1 MRLNANLPK
10 LIDKKLLCLTFYESS
25 MTTLNNR
32 LERLNERILTACA
45 SSNRALHEVQL
56 IGVSKYQTRESV
68 AEAHGLGLTNFG
80 ENYLQEATEKIQYL
94 DKKPLT
100 WHFIG
105 NIQSNKTK
113 VIAESFQWVHTVD
126 RLKIAQRLSSQ
137 CPKGKAL
144 NILLQVNIDND
155 PNKGGVGP
163 EECADLIKQMSN
175 LPSLKLRGLM
185 AILSQDTDPR
195 VGYETVAQL
204 YADLKDA
211 LNPEFA
217 GAWDTLSMG
226 MTGDLEHAIAAGATM
241 IRVGTALFGPRE

>member
-1 MRLNANLPK
+1 
-10 LIDKKLLCLTFYESS
+10 

-45 SSNRALHEVQL
+45 SSNRARHEVQL
-56 IGVSKYQTRESV
+56 IGVSKYQTGQSIT
-68 AEAHGLGLTNFG
+68 EAHRLGLNNFG
-80 ENYLQEATEKIQYL
+80 ENYLQEAAEKIQYL

-105 NIQSNKTK
+105 SIQSNKTK

-163 EECADLIKQMSN
+163 EECVDLVKQMSN
-175 LPSLKLRGLM
+175 LPNLNLRGLM

-195 VGYETVAQL
+195 VGYLTVAQL
-204 YADLKDA
+204 HAGLRDTLDS
-211 LNPEFA
+211 EFA

-241 IRVGTALFGPRE
+241 VRVGTALFGPRE

>member
-1 MRLNANLPK
+1 
-10 LIDKKLLCLTFYESS
+10 
-25 MTTLNNR
+25 
-32 LERLNERILTACA
+32 
-45 SSNRALHEVQL
+45 VQL
-56 IGVSKYQTRESV
+56 IGVSKYQTRQSV
-68 AEAHGLGLTNFG
+68 AEAHGLGITNFG
-80 ENYLQEATEKIQYL
+80 ENYLQEATDKIQYL

>member
-1 MRLNANLPK
+1 
-10 LIDKKLLCLTFYESS
+10 
-25 MTTLNNR
+25 MTTLNKR

-45 SSNRALHEVQL
+45 SINRALHEVQL
-56 IGVSKYQTRESV
+56 IGVSKYQTGQSIT
-68 AEAHGLGLTNFG
+68 EAHRLGLNNFG
-80 ENYLQEATEKIQYL
+80 ENYLQEAAEKIQYL

-105 NIQSNKTK
+105 SIQSNKTK

-163 EECADLIKQMSN
+163 EECVDLVKQMSN
-175 LPSLKLRGLM
+175 LPNLNLRGLM

-204 YADLKDA
+204 HAGLRDA
-211 LNPEFA
+211 LDSEFA

>member
-1 MRLNANLPK
+1 
-10 LIDKKLLCLTFYESS
+10 
-25 MTTLNNR
+25 MTTLNKR
-32 LERLNERILTACA
+32 LKRLNERILTACA

-56 IGVSKYQTRESV
+56 IGVSKYQTGQSV

-80 ENYLQEATEKIQYL
+80 ENYLQEAAEKIQYL

-105 NIQSNKTK
+105 SIQSNKTK

-163 EECADLIKQMSN
+163 EECVDLVKQMSN
-175 LPSLKLRGLM
+175 LPNLNLRGLM

-204 YADLKDA
+204 HAGLRDA
-211 LNPEFA
+211 LDSEFA